1 MLPVMD
7 APPPA
12 PAKYSLLVVDDEEG
26 PRHSIRM
33 VFRNDYNVQV
43 VDSGDKAIAFARQ
56 HPVHVAIL
64 DIRMT
69 GASGIDVLKALK
81 QIDGKIEVIMLT
93 AYETLDTAR
102 QALRLGACD
111 YLSKPFDVSTIRES
125 VARALHL
132 RKIADS
138 LSNSSERLRELIN
151 RLDDVALREKVARTT
166 NEIYAGV
173 LHDINNPLTV
183 ISGFV
188 QMLDHR
194 LRDLSVLNGE
204 ALDKV
209 RNNIATIGRQVD
221 TCAAIASRYLRF
233 VRNQEFPGTHLPLG
247 QVLQDL
253 EALLEK
259 HPATHGRHLVIHPL
273 SSGVTAAIDSTD
285 LLQILLNLTI
295 NGLQSTSLTQT
306 VQIITEVRNAPLPL
320 PILPENEVTM
330 GENSFANIPP
340 LLSITIADQGSG
352 MSNETLRRIF
362 DPYFTTKAEN
372 GTGLGLAIVA
382 RLVQANRGF
391 IHVKTKLGQGTE
403 FAVYLPIKT

>member
-1 MLPVMD
+1 
-7 APPPA
+7 
-12 PAKYSLLVVDDEEG
+12 VVDDEEG

-33 VFRNDYNVQV
+33 VFRNDFNVQV
-43 VDSGDKAIAFARQ
+43 VDSGDKAVAFAREN
-56 HPVHVAIL
+56 PVHVAIL

-138 LSNSSERLRELIN
+138 LSNSSERLRELISH
-151 RLDDVALREKVARTT
+151 LDDVALREKVARTT

-183 ISGFV
+183 IAGFV
-188 QMLDHR
+188 EMLDHR
-194 LRDLSVLNGE
+194 LKDLGVLHGE

-209 RNNIATIGRQVD
+209 RTDINYIGKQVD
-221 TCAAIASRYLRF
+221 TCTAIASRYLRF
-233 VRNQEFPGTHLPLG
+233 VHNRESPGTHLPLG

-253 EALLEK
+253 GALLEN
-259 HPATHGRHLVIHPL
+259 HPATLGRNLVIEPL
-273 SSGVTAAIDSTD
+273 SADVTPFIDSTD

-295 NGLQSTSLTQT
+295 NGLQSTSRTQT
-306 VQIITEVRNAPLPL
+306 VRVTSARLEDPLPL
-320 PILPENEVTM
+320 PLSVLPEAEIAV
-330 GENSFANIPP
+330 GENTFFNQPP
-340 LLSITIADQGSG
+340 LLAITINDQGSG
-352 MSNETLRRIF
+352 MSSETLRRIF
-362 DPYFTTKAEN
+362 DPYFTTKAQN
-372 GTGLGLAIVA
+372 GTGLGLSIVA
-382 RLVQANRGF
+382 RLVQTSRGF
-391 IHVKTKLGQGTE
+391 IHVKTKLGQGTDMT
-403 FAVYLPIKT
+403 VYLPIKT